1 MPHLALDFGEVGG
14 LLAKEVCLAFGLATA
29 PWSKPTKEGCITF
42 EGGPVSTLTEESTSC
57 GFKTTGDPTLC
68 IRFDHSL
75 NSVFWL
81 FTIKDQ
87 HCTQFWFV
95 SVVFDSDL
103 GTSVPSL
110 THLKDEDV
118 LIS

>member
-1 MPHLALDFGEVGG
+1 MPPLDFDFGEVGG

-42 EGGPVSTLTEESTSC
+42 EGGPVRPLTEESTSC

-75 NSVFWL
+75 NSIL
-81 FTIKDQ
+81 LAL
-87 HCTQFWFV
+87 H
-95 SVVFDSDL
+95 
-103 GTSVPSL
+103 
-110 THLKDEDV
+110 H
-118 LIS
+118 